1 MNKKEQIPP
10 EEIGQ
15 KGNSIINNTYK
26 NLIIIISQ
34 NKKDISLLKKEI
46 IEKSKLNFD
55 LVNENISLKTNQ
67 KEIMIIKQQLEIE
80 KVRNEELKKE
90 IENLNIK
97 ILEQHKN
104 FSEEKRIEEN
114 KYLTEVN
121 RLNGIIDSYI
131 QRNNRL
137 NMNELDNKKLNIQ
150 ISQLKNENE
159 KIIFLAN
166 QNMFNKDRETKVK
179 LSKLKK
185 KMINNINEV
194 KNDLNKFNINYI
206 DMSSRITLL
215 QNHQL
220 FEQLDYLE
228 KQLEIVTKKNEDL
241 EQEIFKLKK
250 DINLHKEVEISLAD
264 KNKKLKKDLLK
275 YKENNNI
282 LLEEKPKDESF
293 DKNVHNISKIKME
306 KKIINLEKKLELKQN
321 EYTELKKRNE
331 YIENILKNQ
340 NKKYSNLYN
349 YLEQNLNN
357 FFKDENIQKIKVQKI
372 NQESLK
378 KLEFNNLTKEEQFS
392 VLIILMKYLIPLI
405 TFEQNNQTN
414 NNSFFINNYKIK
426 YNFNIKNKLLNQEKI
441 KHIINKKKLFK
452 NISIDNYSILPLKKN
467 LNGIKSYESLPSIIQ
482 PSNLKKSKII
492 SPKNTSIINSNS
504 INLDTNI

>member
-26 NLIIIISQ
+26 NLIDIISQ
-34 NKKDISLLKKEI
+34 NKKELSLLKKEI

-67 KEIMIIKQQLEIE
+67 KEIMIIKQQLENE

-179 LSKLKK
+179 ISKLKK

-194 KNDLNKFNINYI
+194 KNDLNKLNIN
-206 DMSSRITLL
+206 
-215 QNHQL
+215 
-220 FEQLDYLE
+220 
-228 KQLEIVTKKNEDL
+228 
-241 EQEIFKLKK
+241 
-250 DINLHKEVEISLAD
+250 
-264 KNKKLKKDLLK
+264 
-275 YKENNNI
+275 
-282 LLEEKPKDESF
+282 
-293 DKNVHNISKIKME
+293 
-306 KKIINLEKKLELKQN
+306 IIA
-321 EYTELKKRNE
+321 
-331 YIENILKNQ
+331 
-340 NKKYSNLYN
+340 
-349 YLEQNLNN
+349 
-357 FFKDENIQKIKVQKI
+357 
-372 NQESLK
+372 
-378 KLEFNNLTKEEQFS
+378 
-392 VLIILMKYLIPLI
+392 
-405 TFEQNNQTN
+405 
-414 NNSFFINNYKIK
+414 
-426 YNFNIKNKLLNQEKI
+426 
-441 KHIINKKKLFK
+441 
-452 NISIDNYSILPLKKN
+452 
-467 LNGIKSYESLPSIIQ
+467 KSSII
-482 PSNLKKSKII
+482 
-492 SPKNTSIINSNS
+492 
-504 INLDTNI
+504 

>member
-1 MNKKEQIPP
+1 M
-10 EEIGQ
+10 
-15 KGNSIINNTYK
+15 
-26 NLIIIISQ
+26 
-34 NKKDISLLKKEI
+34 
-46 IEKSKLNFD
+46 
-55 LVNENISLKTNQ
+55 
-67 KEIMIIKQQLEIE
+67 
-80 KVRNEELKKE
+80 
-90 IENLNIK
+90 
-97 ILEQHKN
+97 
-104 FSEEKRIEEN
+104 
-114 KYLTEVN
+114 
-121 RLNGIIDSYI
+121 
-131 QRNNRL
+131 
-137 NMNELDNKKLNIQ
+137 
-150 ISQLKNENE
+150 
-159 KIIFLAN
+159 
-166 QNMFNKDRETKVK
+166 
-179 LSKLKK
+179 
-185 KMINNINEV
+185 
-194 KNDLNKFNINYI
+194 
-206 DMSSRITLL
+206 

-264 KNKKLKKDLLK
+264 KNKKLKKNLLK

-349 YLEQNLNN
+349 FLEQNLNN
-357 FFKDENIQKIKVQKI
+357 FFKDENIQKIKVQTI
-372 NQESLK
+372 NEESLK

-405 TFEQNNQTN
+405 SFEQNNQNN

-426 YNFNIKNKLLNQEKI
+426 HNFNIKNKLLNQEKI
-441 KHIINKKKLFK
+441 KHIINKKRLFK
-452 NISIDNYSILPLKKN
+452 NISIDNYSILPLKKD
-467 LNGIKSYESLPSIIQ
+467 LNRIKSYESLPSIIQ
-482 PSNLKKSKII
+482 PSSLKKSKII